1 MAKVKI
7 KIIIAIL
14 AIAPFL
20 FLSGCGKPT
29 QTPYATSLII
39 WGIFD
44 SQDAFGDIIKEYKVL
59 NPRVKNIT
67 YRKVSSNPSEYK
79 DEIVKAI
86 ARGDYPDIFLID
98 HNWLDYFK
106 QNQFIEP
113 APAGILAESEFRNNF
128 VDVVADD
135 FINEGKIYALPL
147 SVDSIGLYYN
157 KDIFNSEGIVFPP
170 ANWDE
175 FSKAVQKFTKIDEF
189 GNITQSGAA
198 LGLQDE
204 QGGGN
209 INRATDIL
217 AMLMIQKGA
226 EMAKGNSANFD
237 RIVEINGVKKAAGV
251 EAFDYY
257 MSFSRSN
264 SNNYSWNSRM
274 HNSKDSFAEGNLAM
288 MLNYSWAYSEIKN
301 KNAKLNFAVA
311 PVPQFSDGKTANY
324 ANYWGFA
331 VAKKKNAADKI
342 QIPEAWQFLKFL
354 TIRNNGKFSVTD
366 FLSNVKTERSVKI
379 DPAKNYLEKTG
390 KPAARRDIIEEQ
402 KNDVYLGPFA
412 AGNIIAKTWRQAEPE
427 ENEKILSEAI
437 KSVVTGDATTA
448 SALSTASAKIT
459 AAQSKK

>member
-1 MAKVKI
+1 MANIKI
-7 KIIIAIL
+7 KIIIAVL
-14 AIAPFL
+14 AVAPL
-20 FLSGCGKPT
+20 IFLSGCGKPPSS
-29 QTPYATSLII
+29 PYTTNLLI

-44 SQDAFGDIIKEYKVL
+44 SQDAFADIIKEYRNI
-59 NPRVKNIT
+59 NPHVKNIS
-67 YRKVSSNPSEYK
+67 YRKISANPAEYK

-86 ARGDYPDIFLID
+86 AQDNYPDIFLID
-98 HNWLDYFK
+98 HNWVEYFK

-113 APAGILAESEFRNNF
+113 MPAGILSEPEFRNNF
-128 VDVVADD
+128 VDVVSDD

-147 SVDSIGLYYN
+147 SIDSLGLYYN

-170 ANWDE
+170 TTWDE
-175 FSKAVQKFTKIDEF
+175 FSQAAQKCVKIDEF

-198 LGLQDE
+198 LGRQDE

-217 AMLMIQKGA
+217 TMLMIQKGA
-226 EMAKGNSANFD
+226 EMARGNSVTFD
-237 RIVEINGVKKAAGV
+237 RFVEINGVKKAAGV

-257 MSFSRSN
+257 MSFSQSN
-264 SNNYSWNSRM
+264 SNNYSWNSKM
-274 HNSKDSFAEGNLAM
+274 HNSKDAFAEGNLAM
-288 MLNYSWAYSEIKN
+288 MLNYSWAYDEVKN

-311 PVPQFSDGKTANY
+311 PVPQFSGGKTANY

-331 VAKKKNAADKI
+331 VARKKNAADKT
-342 QIPEAWQFLKFL
+342 QIPEVWQFLKFL
-354 TIRNNGKFSVTD
+354 TIKNNGKFSFTN
-366 FLSNVKTERSVKI
+366 FLSNVKEEKSVKI

-402 KNDVYLGPFA
+402 KNDTYLGPFA
-412 AGNIIAKTWRQAEPE
+412 SGNIIAKTWRQAEPE

-448 SALSTASAKIT
+448 SALSTASAKIS
-459 AAQSKK
+459 ASQAK